1 MRLICVAITQKSVCQ
16 TKGTLLSAQS
26 RIVVC
31 AKPQTFGD
39 GKARVRLIFSQNKT
53 FTKRHKTETYL
64 RQSGEIKIRSK
75 KL

>member
-1 MRLICVAITQKSVCQ
+1 MRLICVAIAQKSVWHA
-16 TKGTLLSAQS
+16 LLSAQD

-53 FTKRHKTETYL
+53 FTKRHKKETYL
-64 RQSGEIKIRSK
+64 RQAEK
-75 KL
+75 